1 MYLCGVIKPL
11 NRMRKFLL
19 WVAVVALILVAICGV
34 ALSYLIKENARL
46 RGNQH
51 ALIEGV
57 EFYRT
62 ERGKSAAS
70 VEVLQ
75 LELSEFR
82 AQRQRDAE
90 EIASLGI
97 RLRRAE
103 SYAKSVAVTT
113 LADTVIV
120 RDTVVLRDTVTM
132 PARHF
137 AGEDA
142 WSRVE
147 GILFGDSLHYAIRT
161 TDTLHQVLHRVP
173 RKFLF
178 ITYGTKAIRQE
189 VWSSNPNTELIYT
202 EYIELPRRKKR

>member
-1 MYLCGVIKPL
+1 M
-11 NRMRKFLL
+11 L
-19 WVAVVALILVAICGV
+19 WVAVIALILVAICGV
-34 ALSYLIKENARL
+34 ALGYLIKENARL

-62 ERGKSAAS
+62 ESGKSAAS

-75 LELSEFR
+75 LELAEFR
-82 AQRQRDAE
+82 SLRQQDVE

-103 SYAKSVAVTT
+103 SYAKSVAMTALT
-113 LADTVIV
+113 DTVIV
-120 RDTVVLRDTVTM
+120 RDTVVLYDTVAM

-137 AGEDA
+137 ASADA

-147 GILFGDSLHYAIRT
+147 GMLFGDSVHYAVRT
-161 TDTLHQVLHRVP
+161 VDTLHQVIHRVP
-173 RKFLF
+173 HKFLF
-178 ITYGTKAIRQE
+178 IPYGTKAIRQE
-189 VWSSNPNTELIYT
+189 VWTSNPNTELIYT
-202 EYIELPRRKKR
+202 EYIELPKRRKER

>member
-1 MYLCGVIKPL
+1 
-11 NRMRKFLL
+11 MRKFLL

-34 ALSYLIKENARL
+34 ALGYLIKENARL

-75 LELSEFR
+75 LELAEFR
-82 AQRQRDAE
+82 SLRERDAE

-103 SYAKSVAVTT
+103 SYAKSVAMTT
-113 LADTVIV
+113 LTDTVIV
-120 RDTVVLRDTVTM
+120 RDTVVVRDTVMM

-142 WSRVE
+142 WSRLE
-147 GILFGDSLHYAIRT
+147 GILFGDSLRYAIRT

-178 ITYGTKAIRQE
+178 IPYGTKAIRQE

>member
-1 MYLCGVIKPL
+1 MFWAAVIALISVVVCGVI
-11 NRMRKFLL
+11 
-19 WVAVVALILVAICGV
+19 IH
-34 ALSYLIKENARL
+34 YLINENARL
-46 RGNQH
+46 RSNQH
-51 ALIEGV
+51 ALLEGV

-62 ERGKSAAS
+62 ESGKSAAS

-75 LELSEFR
+75 LELAEFR
-82 AQRQRDAE
+82 QQHKRDIE

-113 LADTVIV
+113 IADTVVV
-120 RDTVVLRDTVTM
+120 RDTVVLRDTVAM

-161 TDTLHQVLHRVP
+161 TDTLHQVVHRVP

-178 ITYGTKAIRQE
+178 IPYGTKAIRQE

>member
-1 MYLCGVIKPL
+1 MFWAAVIALISVVVCGVI
-11 NRMRKFLL
+11 
-19 WVAVVALILVAICGV
+19 IH
-34 ALSYLIKENARL
+34 YLINENARL
-46 RGNQH
+46 RSNQH
-51 ALIEGV
+51 ALLENV

-62 ERGKSAAS
+62 ESGKSAAS
-70 VEVLQ
+70 VEILE

-82 AQRQRDAE
+82 TQRQRDAK

-120 RDTVVLRDTVTM
+120 RDTVVLRDTVAM

-147 GILFGDSLHYAIRT
+147 GILFGDSLRYTVRT
-161 TDTLHQVLHRVP
+161 TDTLHQVVHRVP

-178 ITYGTKAIRQE
+178 IPYGTKAIRQE
-189 VWSSNPNTELIYT
+189 VWSSNPNTELVYT
-202 EYIELPRRKKR
+202 EYIVLPRRKKR

>member
-1 MYLCGVIKPL
+1 
-11 NRMRKFLL
+11 MRKFLL
-19 WVAVVALILVAICGV
+19 WVAVVASILVALCGV
-34 ALSYLIKENARL
+34 ALGYLIKENARL

-51 ALIEGV
+51 ALIEGDA
-57 EFYRT
+57 FSRT
-62 ERGKSAAS
+62 ESGKSAAS

-75 LELSEFR
+75 LELAEFR
-82 AQRQRDAE
+82 SLREQDAE

-103 SYAKSVAVTT
+103 SYAKSVAMTT
-113 LADTVIV
+113 LTDTVIV
-120 RDTVVLRDTVTM
+120 RDTVVVRDTVKM
-132 PARHF
+132 AARHF

-147 GILFGDSLHYAIRT
+147 GILFGDSLRYAIRT
-161 TDTLHQVLHRVP
+161 TDTLHQVVHRVP

-178 ITYGTKAIRQE
+178 IPYGTKAIRQE

>member
-1 MYLCGVIKPL
+1 
-11 NRMRKFLL
+11 MRKFLL
-19 WVAVVALILVAICGV
+19 WVAVVASILVAICGV
-34 ALSYLIKENARL
+34 ALGYLIKENARL

-62 ERGKSAAS
+62 ESGKSAAS

-75 LELSEFR
+75 LELAEFR

-113 LADTVIV
+113 LTDTVIV

-132 PARHF
+132 AVRHF

-147 GILFGDSLHYAIRT
+147 GILFGDSLRYTVRT

-178 ITYGTKAIRQE
+178 IPYGTKAIRQE

>member
-1 MYLCGVIKPL
+1 
-11 NRMRKFLL
+11 MRKFLL

-62 ERGKSAAS
+62 ESGKSAAS
-70 VEVLQ
+70 VEMLQ
-75 LELSEFR
+75 LELAEFR
-82 AQRQRDAE
+82 SLREQDAE

-103 SYAKSVAVTT
+103 SYAKSASMTILT
-113 LADTVIV
+113 DTVIV

-147 GILFGDSLHYAIRT
+147 GILFGDSLRYTVRT

-178 ITYGTKAIRQE
+178 IPYGTKAIRQE

>member
-1 MYLCGVIKPL
+1 
-11 NRMRKFLL
+11 MRKFLL
-19 WVAVVALILVAICGV
+19 WVAVIALILVAICGV
-34 ALSYLIKENARL
+34 ALGYLIKENARL

-62 ERGKSAAS
+62 ESGKSAAS

-75 LELSEFR
+75 LELAEFR
-82 AQRQRDAE
+82 SLRQQDVE

-103 SYAKSVAVTT
+103 SYAKSVAMTALT
-113 LADTVIV
+113 DTVIV
-120 RDTVVLRDTVTM
+120 RDTVVVRDTVTM

-173 RKFLF
+173 YKFLF
-178 ITYGTKAIRQE
+178 IPYGTKAIRQE